1 MTKKILT
8 VVGARPQF
16 IKAAAVSRE
25 FKKHPGLQE
34 MIVHTG
40 QHFDDNMS
48 EIFFREM
55 EIPKP
60 QINLGIHNMSHGAM
74 TGTMIIELERVM
86 ASEKPDVVLIY
97 GDTNSTLA
105 GAIAARKLHIKL
117 AHVEAG
123 LRSFNMKMQ
132 EEINRIVADRISD
145 FLFCPTEDAINNL
158 KREGF
163 ETFGC
168 KLLNCGDVMY
178 DAALYYSETSA
189 QKSDVIKRLNLKKF
203 ILCTLHRA
211 ENTDDITRL
220 TSIVNALNKVSEKI
234 PVVLPLHPRTRKI
247 LSANNLKLNF
257 PVLDP
262 LGYFDMLELL
272 KNCRLVVTDS
282 GGLQKEAFFFEKYC
296 VTLRDD
302 TEWHQLA
309 EAGYN
314 RIAGSNTADIL
325 KAVDEMLD
333 KKLSFSEKYFGRG
346 DASRIIAETLLK

>member
-1 MTKKILT
+1 MKVLT

-25 FKKHPGLQE
+25 IKKHSGLE
-34 MIVHTG
+34 EIIVHTG

-60 QINLGIHNMSHGAM
+60 QVNLGIHDMSHGAM
-74 TGTMIIELERVM
+74 TGTMIIELEQVM
-86 ASEKPDVVLIY
+86 KTEKPEAVLIY

-132 EEINRIVADRISD
+132 EEINRIVADRISNY
-145 FLFCPTEDAINNL
+145 LFCPTEDAVNNL
-158 KREGF
+158 RREGF
-163 ETFGC
+163 ENFGC
-168 KLLNCGDVMY
+168 TVVNCGDVMF
-178 DAALYYSETSA
+178 DAALYYSKTSA
-189 QKSDVIKRLNLKKF
+189 QKSDIIKRMELKEF

-220 TSIVNALNKVSEKI
+220 KSIINALNKVSEKI
-234 PVVLPLHPRTRKI
+234 PVILPLHPRTKKI
-247 LSANNLKLNF
+247 IALNNIELRCTVLE
-257 PVLDP
+257 PV
-262 LGYFDMLELL
+262 GYFDMLEML
-272 KNCRLVVTDS
+272 KHCRLVLTDS
-282 GGLQKEAFFFEKYC
+282 GGLQKEAFFFKKYC
-296 VTLRDD
+296 VTLRDE

-309 EAGYN
+309 AAGYN
-314 RIAGSNTADIL
+314 KIAGSDTSNIL
-325 KAVDEMLD
+325 NAVDEMLN